1 MNRQF
6 LCGIWYAITI
16 YLTGGTLNLAA
27 AASQSSGGND
37 IHYCAVIDS
46 QSNTQHSDQFP
57 NRNYA
62 RSAAASVNSGEPR
75 TVRMIYFTPKGRPY
89 RADIVQKMKDGIRQI
104 QTFYA
109 EQMEARG
116 YGQVTFRVETD
127 SQGEP
132 IVHRVDGRHSNRRY
146 LDETDDT
153 VYAEIGERF
162 DFSANVYLIFI
173 DNSINAINIGDRN
186 FAGVGDR
193 GGKNSGYALIAGG
206 FNRGLVIHELGH
218 AFGLQHDFSN
228 SAYIMSYG
236 KRPDQLSACSAQF
249 LSAHSYFN
257 SNTSIAERRPPTIE
271 LLSPRRYRA
280 GSRSAPI
287 HLKVSDSEGLHQ
299 VLLCVT
305 TRGFHEAAGYM
316 EVKECRELR
325 GKRDTVV
332 RFDYN
337 GVIPSN
343 RSTSLSNP
351 LAHPIRIEAV
361 DMNGNMSRTNFILF
375 SETLQ
380 PLSKISGD
388 NQRGLPNTPLLIPF
402 IVELREVN
410 DGSARRDVP
419 VTFTI
424 TAGNGKLSVKRTETN
439 KHGRAQST
447 LTLGPNIGTNAVEVS
462 AAGFTVTFN
471 AVAEAAVHIPD
482 ANLRAAIET
491 ALKVAPGDPIA
502 PVEIETLTSL
512 EVRETQ
518 IRDLTG
524 LELATNL
531 RDLELVENGIV
542 DVLVL
547 SGLTNLTALDLGGNS
562 ISDLSPLEGLT
573 NLTELLL
580 GNNNISNISP
590 LVANTGLGSGG
601 TVRLRGNPLSYQSI
615 HTHIPAL
622 QSRGVTVEFDNRTPT
637 PPLKISGDNQQ
648 GTPGAALDRPFVVE
662 VQDGTSTPFEGVPV
676 TFTVTVGG
684 GTVQPETV
692 LTDENGRAEGT
703 LTFGLKAATN
713 TVDVSVEGIS
723 EPATFNAIA
732 KIEFD
737 LSIPSNI
744 SLIHVPLKVTT
755 VDGVAQNITSIA
767 ELYDALGSASKI
779 NFLIT
784 YDSQTQ
790 EWHSYFGTSDA
801 GTSADKA
808 LTDDTGII
816 ASMIAPTS
824 VRLSGN
830 PLGMHGTST
839 ITLNQGLNLV
849 GLPLRDSRIT
859 RVSALLALDGIGD
872 NVPSII
878 LTDSGEFK
886 LVGQVDDPGDIPII
900 GGQSFILNAQE
911 AATVEISGE
920 GWYNNPAIA
929 TAPPVGNADPHSP
942 ITRIKITNTTP
953 VLALRGSIVDEEVG
967 LKMEGFRVAVKNL
980 STGREITAV
989 TGTDEI
995 GYRITTV
1002 DIETGRAA
1010 TVGDILEVSAE
1021 SSDPL
1026 TGVQPLWYTITAED
1040 VKRSR
1045 IQLPALIAYEIPT
1058 ETELLANYP
1067 NPFNPETWIP
1077 YQLAQ
1082 DAFVTL
1088 TIYDVN
1094 GRIIRTLDVGHRI
1107 AAVYESRSKAIHWD
1121 GKNRLGESV
1130 TSGIYF
1136 YTLTAGDYS
1145 ATRKMVILK

>member
-1 MNRQF
+1 MNKQF
-6 LCGIWYAITI
+6 LRFTLYAVII
-16 YLTGGTLNLAA
+16 YLTGGALNPTVAA
-27 AASQSSGGND
+27 AQPSEGND
-37 IHYCAVIDS
+37 VHFCAVIDS
-46 QSNTQHSDQFP
+46 QSNTQDSDQFP

-62 RSAAASVNSGEPR
+62 QSAAASVNFGDPR
-75 TVRMIYFTPKGRPY
+75 TVRMVYFFPNDRPY
-89 RADIVQKMKDGIRQI
+89 RADIVQKMKDGIRKI

-109 EQMEARG
+109 KQMEAHG
-116 YGQVTFRVETD
+116 YGQVAFRVETD

-132 IVHRVDGRHSNRRY
+132 IVHRVDGRHPNRRY

-153 VYAEIGERF
+153 VYAEIGEKF
-162 DFSANVYLIFI
+162 DFFANIYLIFI

-193 GGKNSGYALIAGG
+193 GGKNSGFALISGG

-228 SAYIMSYG
+228 NAYIMSYG
-236 KRPDQLSACSAQF
+236 KRPNQLSSCSAKF
-249 LSAHSYFN
+249 LSTHSYFN
-257 SNTSIAERRPPTIE
+257 LNTSIQEKRPPTIR
-271 LLSPRRYRA
+271 LISSRRYPV
-280 GSRSAPI
+280 GSGSAPI
-287 HLKVSDSEGLHQ
+287 HLEVSDSEGLHQ

-305 TRGFHEAAGYM
+305 TREFHEAAGYM

-325 GKRDTVV
+325 GKRDAVV

-361 DMNGNMSRTNFILF
+361 DMNGNMSRTDFILF

-388 NQRGLPNTPLLIPF
+388 NQRGLPNTPLPIPL

-410 DGSARRDVP
+410 DGSARREVP
-419 VTFTI
+419 VTFTV
-424 TAGNGKLSVKRTETN
+424 TAGDGSLSVTRTATDKN
-439 KHGRAQST
+439 GRAEST
-447 LTLGPNIGTNAVEVS
+447 LTLGRNLGTNTVEVS

-471 AVAEAAVHIPD
+471 AVAEAAAHIPD

-491 ALKVAPGDPIA
+491 ALKVAPGDPIVPA
-502 PVEIETLTSL
+502 EIEILRSL

-531 RDLELVENGIV
+531 SDLRLVENGIV
-542 DVLVL
+542 DVSVL
-547 SGLTNLTALDLGGNS
+547 SGLTNLTKLNLGNNS
-562 ISDLSPLEGLT
+562 ISDLSPLEGLA

-580 GNNNISNISP
+580 GNNNISDISP
-590 LVANTGLGSGG
+590 LVANTGLESGD
-601 TVRLRGNPLSYQSI
+601 TVRLRRNSLSYQSI
-615 HTHIPAL
+615 HTHIPTL
-622 QSRGVTVEFDNRTPT
+622 QNRGVTVVFDNRTPT
-637 PPLKISGDNQQ
+637 PLLKISGDNQQ
-648 GTPGAALDRPFVVE
+648 GTPGTALDRPFVVE

-676 TFTVTVGG
+676 IFTVTAGG

-713 TVDVSVEGIS
+713 TVHASVEGIS
-723 EPATFNAIA
+723 EPAIFNAIT

-767 ELYDALGSASKI
+767 ELYDALGSTSKI

-790 EWHSYFGTSDA
+790 EWHSYFGTSDT

-808 LTDDTGII
+808 LTDDMGII
-816 ASMIAPTS
+816 AGMIAS
-824 VRLSGN
+824 ASIRLSGS
-830 PLGMHGTST
+830 PLGTNGNST

-859 RVSALLALDGIGD
+859 RVSDLLALDGIGG

-878 LTDSGEFK
+878 LADNGEFK
-886 LVGQVDDPGDIPII
+886 SVGQVDDPGDIPIV

-920 GWYNNPAIA
+920 GWYNNSAIA
-929 TAPPVGNADPHSP
+929 TVPPVGNADLHSP
-942 ITRIKITNTTP
+942 ITRIKVTNTTP

-967 LKMEGFRVAVKNL
+967 LKMEGFRVTVKNL
-980 STGREITAV
+980 STGRKITTV
-989 TGTDEI
+989 TGTDEM
-995 GYRITTV
+995 GYRTTTV

-1010 TVGDILEVSAE
+1010 TIGDILEISAE

-1026 TGVQPLWYTITAED
+1026 IGVQPLWYTITVED

-1045 IQLPALIAYEIPT
+1045 IQLPALVAYEIPT

-1077 YQLAQ
+1077 YRLAQ

-1088 TIYDVN
+1088 TIYDRS
-1094 GRIIRTLDVGHRI
+1094 GRVVRTLEVGHRI
-1107 AAVYESRSKAIHWD
+1107 AAAYESQSKTIHWD
-1121 GKNRLGESV
+1121 GKNRLGEPV
-1130 TSGIYF
+1130 ASGVYF